1 MSVHKYLIGIGGSG
15 AKAVEAFLHLKAA
28 GYGNPGNPTHLAVI
42 DPDGSNWNLQ
52 TMYQTLLKYRDVQ
65 KILQIDNNSKD
76 ESFPLFG
83 TRFEI
88 QEKRSGSSDDIGS
101 MVWSPVEHEDA
112 SLNLIFAQDR
122 ITDIE
127 GQLFKTLYT
136 EEEMTEKLKYGFKGH
151 PGIGSL
157 LISKEFRPELD
168 PEDIDR
174 IPERDRD
181 RVSYWSRLLGKQSR
195 INNIIADGSDEVR
208 IMIVG
213 SIFGGTGAAGVPTIV
228 KKIHNLYSEAI
239 QDGRIKLGLILL
251 LPYFK
256 FIRSSSG
263 MQDGQLY
270 AEADDF
276 ILNSRYALRYY
287 KEAGLTDYVNSIYVL
302 GDNHYEDMDFA
313 VGGSEQKNK
322 ALIAETL
329 AAVAVDHFYNAGIEN
344 NKNLFYANRGGTVD
358 MDETGQ
364 KVDIKEIPY
373 GDELRKA
380 MLDMVRFGIVY
391 NKFSALMKEITANFK
406 LRQQHPWSTGYFR
419 ELKSNW
425 RHKASDAD
433 RNRVRDEMAVIESY
447 LDRYLDWTD
456 DITDRLNILNRTK
469 MRDMRQTTA
478 EFNLGDLVGDDSEKL
493 TWRDIQM
500 KVRDTGG
507 KGREKGI
514 NQLCKAIYDIVR
526 LS

>member
-1 MSVHKYLIGIGGSG
+1 
-15 AKAVEAFLHLKAA
+15 
-28 GYGNPGNPTHLAVI
+28 
-42 DPDGSNWNLQ
+42 
-52 TMYQTLLKYRDVQ
+52 
-65 KILQIDNNSKD
+65 
-76 ESFPLFG
+76 
-83 TRFEI
+83 
-88 QEKRSGSSDDIGS
+88 
-101 MVWSPVEHEDA
+101 
-112 SLNLIFAQDR
+112 
-122 ITDIE
+122 
-127 GQLFKTLYT
+127 
-136 EEEMTEKLKYGFKGH
+136 MTEKLKYGFKGH

-329 AAVAVDHFYNAGIEN
+329 AAVAVDHFIMPG
-344 NKNLFYANRGGTVD
+344 
-358 MDETGQ
+358 
-364 KVDIKEIPY
+364 
-373 GDELRKA
+373 
-380 MLDMVRFGIVY
+380 
-391 NKFSALMKEITANFK
+391 
-406 LRQQHPWSTGYFR
+406 
-419 ELKSNW
+419 
-425 RHKASDAD
+425 
-433 RNRVRDEMAVIESY
+433 
-447 LDRYLDWTD
+447 
-456 DITDRLNILNRTK
+456 
-469 MRDMRQTTA
+469 
-478 EFNLGDLVGDDSEKL
+478 
-493 TWRDIQM
+493 
-500 KVRDTGG
+500 
-507 KGREKGI
+507 
-514 NQLCKAIYDIVR
+514 
-526 LS
+526 